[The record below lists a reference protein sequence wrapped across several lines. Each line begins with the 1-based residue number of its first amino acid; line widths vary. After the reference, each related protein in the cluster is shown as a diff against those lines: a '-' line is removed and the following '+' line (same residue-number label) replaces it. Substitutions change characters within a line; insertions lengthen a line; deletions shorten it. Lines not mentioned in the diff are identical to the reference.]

1 MQGAERLATV
11 CKVLFDVR
19 LLELRREHE
28 ALKHKSDALK
38 LKVFWLQHD
47 DLKLK
52 QHLAWAND
60 SDEGPK
66 CCCELCYWNG
76 RFDLMFT
83 DDADEPKTIEPDVNC
98 TFRPWFEKKSMDFG
112 LTSSLGHAHQVT
124 THFALDADGQIDFA
138 LWFLRIPTCAHPDLR
153 KVHDLF
159 AHFAR
164 IGDQIEQP
172 GQWESF
178 WE

>member
-60 SDEGPK
+60 SSAGPN
-66 CCCELCYWNG
+66 CSCSECYWNG
-76 RFDLMFT
+76 RFDPS
-83 DDADEPKTIEPDVNC
+83 DEPRQILPY
-98 TFRPWFEKKSMDFG
+98 FFE
-112 LTSSLGHAHQVT
+112 
-124 THFALDADGQIDFA
+124 
-138 LWFLRIPTCAHPDLR
+138 C
-153 KVHDLF
+153 
-159 AHFAR
+159 
-164 IGDQIEQP
+164 
-172 GQWESF
+172 
-178 WE
+178 